1 MSSVRRRVAIMDWCA
16 SRNAVSVIPTR
27 GFFFVSTGF
36 FTSCTEMD
44 GASAAAACSA
54 FTASAVVI
62 FVAITFPLASL
73 ISCFTTV
80 SDMDD
85 LPFHHKVESARPR
98 PREAAASARTPL
110 RRFAP
115 RSLGYCILLR
125 LAGFIQVVMS
135 FFFVNY
141 LQFRKILKNLCGG
154 SIQFAR
160 AVRRRRQKRS
170 PRNGGFSA
178 VFLSLSD

>member
-1 MSSVRRRVAIMDWCA
+1 MSLRDTIEGARREAEGNAAGRPKKEVATVVGEEKKGFSKSSA
-16 SRNAVSVIPTR
+16 S
-27 GFFFVSTGF
+27 
-36 FTSCTEMD
+36 
-44 GASAAAACSA
+44 
-54 FTASAVVI
+54 
-62 FVAITFPLASL
+62 
-73 ISCFTTV
+73 
-80 SDMDD
+80 
-85 LPFHHKVESARPR
+85 KARPA
-98 PREAAASARTPL
+98 REAAASVRTPL

-141 LQFRKILKNLCGG
+141 LQFRKILKNLYGG

-160 AVRRRRQKRS
+160 AVRPRRQKRS
-170 PRNGGFSA
+170 PRNGGPLA